1 MTLGPVGGQQA
12 GDGIAAH
19 IRMIIA
25 AGDRVGVAGVHAR
38 DDSLAMGGQES
49 APTPGCH
56 AAAHEETGVNLTAC
70 LAVYESNCRE
80 GGGRARRSN
89 RRRH

>member
-25 AGDRVGVAGVHAR
+25 AGDRVGVAGVRAR

-56 AAAHEETGVNLTAC
+56 AAAHEKTGVNLTAC
-70 LAVYESNCRE
+70 LQQYVKAAIERGAGE
-80 GGGRARRSN
+80 L
-89 RRRH
+89 